1 MVQMTATD
9 ASRNFSDLLGRVSAG
24 ESVEIIRNGAPV
36 ARVVPP
42 AQRLLSAAAFRRL
55 YAAAPPVDEAFGDA
69 VASLRSAI
77 GPPDSAWPS

>member
-42 AQRLLSAAAFRRL
+42 AQRLL
-55 YAAAPPVDEAFGDA
+55 
-69 VASLRSAI
+69 
-77 GPPDSAWPS
+77 